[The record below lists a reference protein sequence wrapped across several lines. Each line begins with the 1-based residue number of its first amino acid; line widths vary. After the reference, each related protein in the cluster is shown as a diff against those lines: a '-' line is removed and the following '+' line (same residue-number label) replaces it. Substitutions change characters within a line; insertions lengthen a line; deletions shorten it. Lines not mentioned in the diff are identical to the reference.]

1 MYLLD
6 TNIVSLLDPRREAY
20 SPEVVAW
27 IRRNG
32 AHLWLSVV
40 TLIELEAGSLK
51 LRREGKDQRADA
63 YRALRQAIEVDFGD
77 RLLVLGG
84 AVALRVARI
93 AELARPVV
101 IEFKDLIIAATAQ
114 THGLTV
120 LTRNLRHFEPTRV
133 PCLDPMTS
141 LPSDAE
147 Q

>member
-1 MYLLD
+1 VYLLD

-40 TLIELEAGSLK
+40 TLIELEAGILK
-51 LRREGKDQRADA
+51 LRRERKDPRADA
-63 YRALRQAIEVDFGD
+63 YEALRQAIEVDFGD
-77 RLLVLGG
+77 RLLVLDG
-84 AVALRVARI
+84 AVALRVAWV
-93 AELARPVV
+93 AELARPAV
-101 IEFKDLIIAATAQ
+101 IELKDLIIAATAQ
-114 THGLTV
+114 THRLTV

-133 PCLDPMTS
+133 PCLDPMTT